1 MVETNY
7 KSYQHVIN
15 LSAPSKPSSRR
26 TNRVGKPQ
34 LQPVKRRTKSGC
46 LTCRQRKKKCD
57 EDKVD
62 GKCQACTRN
71 FLQCCWPQ
79 VSVAVKEVSSPI
91 QNATSHY
98 PTPAASPIVGA
109 TVLDSEVN
117 YVMLPPREEK
127 TQKAGKT
134 TSNNGALSPT
144 PSPRLTP
151 KEEQDRIKCQ
161 FYVTSVD
168 NNRVCDINV

>member
-7 KSYQHVIN
+7 KSYQQVIN
-15 LSAPSKPSSRR
+15 LSTPSKPSSRR
-26 TNRVGKPQ
+26 TNKVGKPSS
-34 LQPVKRRTKSGC
+34 QPVKRRTKSGC

-79 VSVAVKEVSSPI
+79 AAVATKEIP
-91 QNATSHY
+91 QNHNATSHY
-98 PTPAASPIVGA
+98 PTPAASPITGA
-109 TVLDSEVN
+109 TVIDSEVN
-117 YVMLPPREEK
+117 YVMLPPRAEK
-127 TQKAGKT
+127 AQKPKT
-134 TSNNGALSPT
+134 APNSGALSPT

-151 KEEQDRIKCQ
+151 KEEQERIKCQ